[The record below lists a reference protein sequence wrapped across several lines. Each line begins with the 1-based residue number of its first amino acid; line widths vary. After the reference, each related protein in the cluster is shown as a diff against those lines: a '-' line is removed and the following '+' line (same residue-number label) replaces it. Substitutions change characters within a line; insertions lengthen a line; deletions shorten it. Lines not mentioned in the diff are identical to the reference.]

1 MKTIILLAVILILA
15 LIGGILLAELA
26 AKARQWEMRE
36 KKDKNLSNQLSNGR
50 HRINGGFRTRPR
62 RG

>member
-15 LIGGILLAELA
+15 LIGGILLAGLA

-36 KKDKNLSNQLSNGR
+36 KKDKNLSNQLN
-50 HRINGGFRTRPR
+50 NGFRTRLKKTKKA
-62 RG
+62 